1 MFDLFRSRAKAVRY
15 LLGALLM
22 LVAISMV
29 VTLIPGF
36 VGASYAPENIIA
48 EIGDDVLTAREVQMI
63 IQQQL
68 RNKAFPREMAGV
80 YVPMIINQMIAER
93 AVAYQAARMG
103 FRVSEADVALAV
115 ESMMPQ
121 LYQNGKF
128 VGRDV
133 YAQILS
139 QQMNM
144 TIPEFEENVRKQILL
159 TRLENFVLEGVA
171 VGDREVEQE
180 FRRRHEKIKVDYISI
195 SPADFR
201 SKVTVSREEMLA
213 HYNANKNSFQVGEK
227 RDVGL
232 IAVEEGAVAQNLQ
245 ITDEELRRIY
255 QSEPDRFRT
264 PERVKVRHILLK
276 TTEKSEEEKAKI
288 KAKAEDLLKQ
298 LKNGADFAAL
308 AKAHSEDAGTKENG
322 GDLGWITRGQTVEN
336 FEKTAFALK
345 PNELS
350 GVITTEYGYHILQV
364 LEKEPAR
371 LRPFEE
377 VKAELAEEQK
387 KQRLYDRMQE
397 LADQARAELIKAPM
411 QGDQIAAR
419 LGLKFVRIDKFTPG
433 DPIPGLGTSPDL
445 DEAIASLAKGGVTPV
460 TQLGSN
466 RLVVAAVTEVYPAR
480 PAEFAEVEDRIRE
493 TLISQKAQAMAEEKT
508 KQLRE
513 MMKTAGN
520 DLEKLARALG
530 VTVKS
535 SPEFGREGSVEGLG
549 SPVYLEDAFKA
560 PVGQVV
566 GPINAM
572 GQTLVVRVTG
582 KVEADLSKLAAERAE
597 IVTAIKRRKAQERKE
612 LFEDGILTK
621 LIQEKKVKIYDR
633 NIQRLAAL
641 YRS

>member
-36 VGASYAPENIIA
+36 VGASYAPENVIA
-48 EIGDDVLTAREVQMI
+48 EIGDDVLTAREVQMV
-63 IQQQL
+63 IQQQM
-68 RNKAFPREMAGV
+68 RNKAFPREMASV

-103 FRVSEADVALAV
+103 FRVTEADVALAV

-121 LYQNGKF
+121 LYQDGKF

-133 YAQILS
+133 YARILS

-159 TRLENFVLEGVA
+159 TRLENFILEGVA
-171 VGDREVEQE
+171 VGDREVEE
-180 FRRRHEKIKVDYISI
+180 EYRRRHEKIKVDYISI

-201 SKVTVSREEMLA
+201 SKVNVSREEMLD
-213 HYNANKNSFQVGEK
+213 YFNKNKNNFQIGEK

-232 IAVEEGAVAQNLQ
+232 IVVEEGAVAETLRL
-245 ITDEELRRIY
+245 TDEELRRIY

-264 PERVKVRHILLK
+264 PERVHVRHILLK
-276 TTEKSEEEKAKI
+276 TTEKTEQEKAKA
-288 KAKAEDLLKQ
+288 KAKAEDLLEQ
-298 LKNGADFAAL
+298 LKSGADFAAL
-308 AKAHSEDAGTKENG
+308 AKVHSEDAGTKGNG

-336 FEKTAFALK
+336 FEKTAFSLK

-350 GVITTEYGYHILQV
+350 GVISTEYGYHILQV

-377 VKAELAEEQK
+377 VKSELAEEQK

-397 LADQARAELIKAPM
+397 LADQARAELIKAPA
-411 QGDQIAAR
+411 QGEQIAAR
-419 LGLKFVRIDKFTPG
+419 LGLKFVRADKFTPG

-445 DEAIASLAKGGVTPV
+445 DEAIGSLAKGGVTPV
-460 TQLGSN
+460 AQLGSN

-493 TLISQKAQAMAEEKT
+493 TLASQKAQAMAEEKT

-530 VTVKS
+530 LSVKS

-549 SPVYLEDAFKA
+549 SPVYLEEAFKA

-566 GPINAM
+566 GPVNAM
-572 GQTLVVRVTG
+572 GQTLVVRLTG
-582 KVEADLSKLAAERAE
+582 KVEADMSKLGADRAE

-612 LFEDGILTK
+612 LFEDGILTR

>member
-48 EIGDDVLTAREVQMI
+48 EIGDDVLTAREVQMV

-103 FRVSEADVALAV
+103 FRASEADVALAV

-121 LYQNGKF
+121 LYQDGKF
-128 VGRDV
+128 VGREV
-133 YAQILS
+133 YAQVLS

-180 FRRRHEKIKVDYISI
+180 FRRRHEKIKVDYIGF
-195 SPADFR
+195 SPNDFR
-201 SKVTVSREEMLA
+201 SKVNVSREEMLA
-213 HYNANKNSFQVGEK
+213 HYNANKASFQIGEK

-232 IAVEEGAVAQNLQ
+232 IVVEEGSVAQTLQ

-255 QSEPDRFRT
+255 QSEQDRFRT
-264 PERVKVRHILLK
+264 PERVRVRHILLK
-276 TTEKSEEEKAKI
+276 TTEKTEEEKAKA

-298 LKNGADFAAL
+298 LKSGADFAAL
-308 AKAHSEDAGTKENG
+308 AKAHSEDTGTKENG

-350 GVITTEYGYHILQV
+350 GVISTEYGYHILQV

-397 LADQARAELIKAPM
+397 LADQARAELIKAPL
-411 QGDQIAAR
+411 QGEQVAAR
-419 LGLKFVRIDKFTPG
+419 LGLKFVRADKFAPG

-445 DEAIASLAKGGVTPV
+445 DEAIASLAKAGVTPV

-466 RLVVAAVTEVYPAR
+466 RLVVAVVTEVYPAR
-480 PAEFAEVEDRIRE
+480 QAEFAEVEDRIRE
-493 TLISQKAQAMAEEKT
+493 TLISQKAQAMAAEKT
-508 KQLRE
+508 KQVQELI
-513 MMKTAGN
+513 KTAGN

-530 VTVKS
+530 VAVKS

-549 SPVYLEDAFKA
+549 SPVYLEEAFKA

-582 KVEADLSKLAAERAE
+582 KVEADMSKLPAERAE

>member
-48 EIGDDVLTAREVQMI
+48 EIGDDVLTAREVQMV

-103 FRVSEADVALAV
+103 FRASEADVALAV

-121 LYQNGKF
+121 LYQDGKF
-128 VGRDV
+128 VGREV
-133 YAQILS
+133 YAQVLS

-159 TRLENFVLEGVA
+159 TRLENFILEGVA

-180 FRRRHEKIKVDYISI
+180 FRRRHEKIKVDYISF
-195 SPADFR
+195 SPNDFR
-201 SKVTVSREEMLA
+201 SKVNVSREEMLA
-213 HYNANKNSFQVGEK
+213 HYNANKTSFQIGEK
-227 RDVGL
+227 RDVGF
-232 IAVEEGAVAQNLQ
+232 IVVEEGAIAQTLQ
-245 ITDEELRRIY
+245 ISDEELRRIY
-255 QSEPDRFRT
+255 QSEQDRFRT

-276 TTEKSEEEKAKI
+276 TTEKTEEEKAKA

-298 LKNGADFAAL
+298 LKSGADFAAL

-350 GVITTEYGYHILQV
+350 GVISTEYGYHILQV

-397 LADQARAELIKAPM
+397 LADQARAELIKAPL
-411 QGDQIAAR
+411 QGEQVAAR
-419 LGLKFVRIDKFTPG
+419 LGLKFVRVDKFAPG

-445 DEAIASLAKGGVTPV
+445 DEAIASLAKAGVTPV

-466 RLVVAAVTEVYPAR
+466 RLVVAVVTEVYPAR
-480 PAEFAEVEDRIRE
+480 QAEFAEVEDRIRE
-493 TLISQKAQAMAEEKT
+493 TLISQKAQAMAAEKT
-508 KQLRE
+508 KQLQE
-513 MMKTAGN
+513 MVKTAGN

-530 VTVKS
+530 LTVKS

-560 PVGQVV
+560 PLGQLV

-582 KVEADLSKLAAERAE
+582 KVEADMSKLPAERAE

>member
-93 AVAYQAARMG
+93 AVAYQAVRMG

-276 TTEKSEEEKAKI
+276 TTEQSEEEKAKI

-411 QGDQIAAR
+411 QAEQIAAR

>member
-93 AVAYQAARMG
+93 AVAYQAVRMG

-411 QGDQIAAR
+411 QAEQIAAR